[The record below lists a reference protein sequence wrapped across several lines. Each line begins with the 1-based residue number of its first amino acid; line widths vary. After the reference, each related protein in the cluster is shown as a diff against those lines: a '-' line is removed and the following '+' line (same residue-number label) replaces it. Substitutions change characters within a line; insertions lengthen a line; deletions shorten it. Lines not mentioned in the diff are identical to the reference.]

1 MDIVPFGIGSQN
13 PGYCTILVLDHRTL
27 DIAPFGIGSHKRGY
41 CGIWQSITAGKHLQ
55 SGRLEG
61 NPELGREDLEQVAS
75 LRRRFPVGGKTR
87 PRLPTIPA
95 FAVRL
100 DQVFYQ

>member
-13 PGYCTILVLDHRTL
+13 PGYCTILVLDHTTL

-61 NPELGREDLEQVAS
+61 TPELGREDLEQVAPS
-75 LRRRFPVGGKTR
+75 VPGRRENSPKA
-87 PRLPTIPA
+87 PDNSRLCCA
-95 FAVRL
+95 A
-100 DQVFYQ
+100 